1 MKFYHF
7 NPTSI
12 TEIYCLNSVI
22 ESLRS
27 IQDFE
32 PSVRKLAIALHAQAL
47 GICELHFYAITH
59 LADLE
64 VAQ

>member
-1 MKFYHF
+1 MKVFHF

-22 ESLRS
+22 EELRS

-32 PSVRKLAIALHAQAL
+32 PSVRKLAITLHAKDL
-47 GICELHFYAITH
+47 GICELHLYAIAH
-59 LADLE
+59 LAGLGGE
-64 VAQ
+64 S